1 MTDSSELGKDMA
13 APRGRPPAR
22 YRYVGGIFVHIETGT
37 PFDSGLHA
45 ALVHTKKLACLK
57 AHYWQRGG
65 RSKRL
70 ERYERKRGSKR
81 KQLTLTAQCS
91 KDAVTTQTEVSAPC
105 DAFGGPEA
113 IPRRLD

>member
-1 MTDSSELGKDMA
+1 MA
-13 APRGRPPAR
+13 
-22 YRYVGGIFVHIETGT
+22 
-37 PFDSGLHA
+37 HA
-45 ALVHTKKLACLK
+45 KKLACLK

-65 RSKRL
+65 RAKRL
-70 ERYERKRGSKR
+70 QKYARKRGSKR
-81 KQLTLTAQCS
+81 KQLTLAEATAQRS